1 MEYKRGVLNCAKSS
15 VVYNASATNLRIIPD
30 FLVVFSYP
38 NVNHWN
44 NSICF
49 MASQDASEPLRTFVL
64 GGFFVYFYK
73 GTVIEFYYIKFRYNQ
88 SRRNQRRKQEQL
100 RL

>member
-1 MEYKRGVLNCAKSS
+1 MEYKRGVLNYAKSS
-15 VVYNASATNLRIIPD
+15 VVYNASATNLWINLD
-30 FLVVFSYP
+30 FSAVFGYQ
-38 NVNHWN
+38 NVKHWN
-44 NSICF
+44 NSIRF
-49 MASQDASEPLRTFVL
+49 MASQDASGPLRTFVL

-73 GTVIEFYYIKFRYNQ
+73 GTVIEFYYIKFRCNQ